1 VRVGEAVGFPG
12 IDGQGSSVVK
22 ASGLRVLAL
31 VPEAFGGRGGIAQYN
46 RDFLGAL
53 ARCDGVAAVIVLPRF
68 SASSVSTLPPG
79 IRQLRPVESKVGYAL
94 SALWTTLTLEP
105 IDFVF
110 CGHLWMAPLA
120 AGICKVFNVPLWLQ
134 VHGAEVFWHQPSTLE
149 RRSVETALIVTAV
162 SRYTRRHLLQRV
174 GIEPARVK
182 VLSNTVDPQY
192 RPGPK
197 PAYLLERHAAAG
209 KMVLMTV
216 SRLSSFDQYK
226 GHDRVIRAL
235 PRVLEQHPDTIYL
248 IVGDGDGRPRLEA
261 QALQYGVAKN
271 VHFPGLVPPE
281 ELPDYLR
288 LADVFVMPS
297 TGEGFGI
304 VFLEAMATGV
314 HVIGGNRDGS
324 ADALADGELGWA
336 VDPDDE
342 HELTSAISAALSTPA
357 NLDPAKVNCVSRFSY
372 QAFAK
377 HLQALV
383 ESNFTAPN

>member
-1 VRVGEAVGFPG
+1 MRVGEAVGFPG
-12 IDGQGSSVVK
+12 IGGQSSSVVK

-31 VPEAFGGRGGIAQYN
+31 VTEAFAGRGGIAQYN

-53 ARCDGVAAVIVLPRF
+53 ARCDGVEDVTVLPRF
-68 SASSVSTLPPG
+68 SANSVSTLPPG
-79 IRQLRPVESKVGYAL
+79 IRQLRPVESKVGYAV
-94 SALWTTLTLEP
+94 SALWTALTLEP

-110 CGHLWMAPLA
+110 CGHLLMAPLA
-120 AGICKVFNVPLWLQ
+120 AGICKVLNVPLWLQ
-134 VHGAEVFWHQPSTLE
+134 VHGAEVFWHEPSTLE

-197 PAYLLERHAAAG
+197 PNYLIDRHTASG
-209 KMVLMTV
+209 KKVIMTV
-216 SRLSSFDQYK
+216 SRLSHFDSYK
-226 GHDRVIRAL
+226 GHDRVIRIL
-235 PRVLEQHPDTIYL
+235 PRLSEQHPETIYL
-248 IVGDGDGRPRLEA
+248 IVGDGEDRSRLEKL
-261 QALQYGVAKN
+261 ALEHGVAKK
-271 VHFPGLVPPE
+271 VQFPGLIPPE
-281 ELPDYLR
+281 ELPDYFR

-357 NLDPAKVNCVSRFSY
+357 NLDPTKVNRASRFSY

-377 HLQALV
+377 HLQTLV
-383 ESNFTAPN
+383 ESNFTARH